1 MVQELEQLAVQIET
15 FLEYDRS
22 VSDVGGFEMA
32 LRTVLIYAA
41 SLVLVRVGSKRFLSQ
56 ASAFDVIIGIMF
68 GSVMSRAINS
78 SAPLFPTLG
87 AGLVLIG
94 LHALLNR
101 LAFRSGWFGPLIK
114 GNPVLLIKDG
124 KIQVDGLRETG
135 VAKNDLEQALRLQA
149 QTTDPSGIRLAYL
162 ERNGQISLI
171 PGESGPRVLEVNV
184 EDGVQTVRIRL
195 E

>member
-1 MVQELEQLAVQIET
+1 MFEQLGQWAVQIET
-15 FLEYDRS
+15 FLEYNRD
-22 VSDVGGFEMA
+22 VGDVGGFEMA
-32 LRTVLIYAA
+32 LRTVLIYAF
-41 SLVLVRVGSKRFLSQ
+41 SLFLVRLANKRFLSQ
-56 ASAFDVIIGIMF
+56 ASAFDVIVGIML

-101 LAFRSGWFGPLIK
+101 LAYSFDWLGPIVK

-124 KIQVDGLRETG
+124 KLRQDGLRETG
-135 VAKNDLEQALRLQA
+135 VSQHDLEQALRLQA
-149 QTTDPSGIRLAYL
+149 QQTDPSGIHLAYL
-162 ERNGQISLI
+162 ERNGQISVI
-171 PGESGPRVLEVNV
+171 PTSSEPRVLEVKV
-184 EDGVQTVRIRL
+184 EGGVQTVRIRL

>member
-1 MVQELEQLAVQIET
+1 MFQELQQLAVQIET

-22 VSDVGGFEMA
+22 VSDVGGFAMA
-32 LRTVLIYAA
+32 LRTVLIYVF
-41 SLVLVRVGSKRFLSQ
+41 SLFLVRVGSKRFLSQ

-87 AGLVLIG
+87 AGLILIG

-114 GNPVLLIKDG
+114 GNPALLIRDG
-124 KIQVDGLRETG
+124 EVQMEGLRETG
-135 VAKNDLEQALRLQA
+135 VARNDLDQALRLQA
-149 QTTDPSGIRLAYL
+149 QETDPSNIRLAYL
-162 ERNGQISLI
+162 ERNGQISMI
-171 PGESGPRVLEVNV
+171 PKEQEPRVLEVRV
-184 EDGVQTVRIRL
+184 EEGVQTVRIKL

>member
-124 KIQVDGLRETG
+124 KVQVDGLRETG